1 MRCKSHSPSNWSHL
15 SLYLASTRTGVFL
28 PATNLKWLRWRV
40 CHVPPSYTFRVKCER
55 AVNKLSHRPHPLH
68 RRRRPNWCWWICS
81 LQRTNTLQHYSLT
94 WVGKMLVGKKRT
106 ILGNCRWRI
115 SPEGCLRFHSGTRP
129 SSKRTSNHLHV
140 ISAPLE
146 RKILPHGS
154 ATLAPASHHSS
165 SDGTFTPLM
174 MAEELLPF
182 LRCFHNPGKRFN
194 LDLIVLRKGSFWAI
208 NERPNSS
215 SRSPK

>member
-1 MRCKSHSPSNWSHL
+1 
-15 SLYLASTRTGVFL
+15 
-28 PATNLKWLRWRV
+28 
-40 CHVPPSYTFRVKCER
+40 
-55 AVNKLSHRPHPLH
+55 
-68 RRRRPNWCWWICS
+68 
-81 LQRTNTLQHYSLT
+81 
-94 WVGKMLVGKKRT
+94 MLVGKKRT

-154 ATLAPASHHSS
+154 GTIAPASHHSS

-215 SRSPK
+215 SRSPSNTTTPDDNELWGCAYSSSSPSHSRRIKRKSFPEKVSTH

>member
-1 MRCKSHSPSNWSHL
+1 
-15 SLYLASTRTGVFL
+15 
-28 PATNLKWLRWRV
+28 
-40 CHVPPSYTFRVKCER
+40 
-55 AVNKLSHRPHPLH
+55 
-68 RRRRPNWCWWICS
+68 
-81 LQRTNTLQHYSLT
+81 
-94 WVGKMLVGKKRT
+94 MLVGKKRT

-154 ATLAPASHHSS
+154 GTIAPASHHSS

-208 NERPNSS
+208 NERPSTAPPDPQVIRRRRMTMNCGAA
-215 SRSPK
+215 RTHRRRCLIPEELKENHFQKKCRLIDCH